1 MLRIDL
7 KAVLLMENVNYDNEK
22 MYLMTMNIMKSLFN
36 KGLVSKEE
44 YTEIDTMFQEKYAP
58 TLGSLFTEIA

>member
-1 MLRIDL
+1 
-7 KAVLLMENVNYDNEK
+7 MENVNYDNEK

-44 YTEIDTMFQEKYAP
+44 YTEIDTMFQEKYSP
-58 TLGSLFTEIA
+58 SLGSLFTEIAW